1 MEDSLGLVK
10 KDYIADLIL
19 LNKNPLEDIGNTKD
33 IQAVIKDGNFLDR
46 NILDE
51 IQKEISA
58 GVAVSAL
65 SK

>member
-1 MEDSLGLVK
+1 MGLVK

-19 LNKNPLEDIGNTKD
+19 LNKNPLEDIGNTKY

-46 NILDE
+46 NTMDE

>member
-33 IQAVIKDGNFLDR
+33 IHAVIKDGNFLDR
-46 NILDE
+46 NTLDE

-58 GVAVSAL
+58 GVVVSAL
-65 SK
+65 GR